1 MKIKYTPEELRTLIN
16 GEKTVSGIAIN
27 AEDITSKILP
37 CENVETDPQKL
48 ILNYIGDTGE
58 KSENDEDN
66 RLKEFEELAKPI
78 SEFIIKHYDPHT
90 TVIITD
96 GHAKV
101 VRDDIG
107 VPIEND

>member
-1 MKIKYTPEELRTLIN
+1 MEINDVDRKLNEL
-16 GEKTVSGIAIN
+16 
-27 AEDITSKILP
+27 
-37 CENVETDPQKL
+37 
-48 ILNYIGDTGE
+48 
-58 KSENDEDN
+58 
-66 RLKEFEELAKPI
+66 EELAKPI

-96 GHAKV
+96 SHAKV